1 MLARKRILVIE
12 DEYYIADDLRR
23 MLAEA
28 GAKVVGPCS
37 TVAKADEAVSAGGFD
52 CPVDLNFSGE
62 SAIPIAE
69 RLMDGGCRFAISTGY
84 GTEALPKRL
93 RGVPRIEKPYDPPTL
108 LDLLSQLSCARSD

>member
-1 MLARKRILVIE
+1 
-12 DEYYIADDLRR
+12 

-52 CPVDLNFSGE
+52 CALLDLNLSGE

-69 RLMDGGCRFAISTGY
+69 WLMDGGCRFAISTGY

>member
-1 MLARKRILVIE
+1 
-12 DEYYIADDLRR
+12 

-52 CPVDLNFSGE
+52 CAVDLNLSGE

-69 RLMDGGCRFAISTGY
+69 RLMDGACPFAISTGY

-93 RGVPRIEKPYDPPTL
+93 RGVSRIEKPYDPPTTPRFAVAAEL
-108 LDLLSQLSCARSD
+108 RSFRLTCVR

>member
-52 CPVDLNFSGE
+52 CALLDLNLSGE

-69 RLMDGGCRFAISTGY
+69 WLMDGGCRFAISTGY

-93 RGVPRIEKPYDPPTL
+93 RGVPRIENLTIRRH
-108 LDLLSQLSCARSD
+108 SSICCRS

>member
-1 MLARKRILVIE
+1 
-12 DEYYIADDLRR
+12 

-52 CPVDLNFSGE
+52 CPVDLNLSGE

-69 RLMDGGCRFAISTGY
+69 RRMDGGCRFAISTGY